1 MILYDDGDSS
11 IRVLLVGQHA
21 KGDDL
26 LETALSEQGL
36 AWEIIR
42 VDDAQAALALSSQ
55 HPVDVIVTDARIGPT
70 DGTSLLA
77 AHRQQHPGTV
87 RILLLDEASDPPDTA
102 MLETAHRILN
112 HPLRADELV
121 ETVDGV
127 VELRELLD
135 SAELKAFVGSF
146 ARLPPPPELYLE
158 LSRALNDPEC
168 TTARIINLV
177 SKDPAIA
184 ARVLRLCN
192 SAYFSGGRT
201 FTDLRSAVIRLGAQN
216 LRRLV
221 LASEVFGESGSG
233 LRVDREAL
241 QQRAMASS
249 QLAAQLLGDAS
260 ADLAATACLL
270 AEVGKLLPGVETSE
284 PGDAPSGNSPGP
296 CHAEAGA
303 YLLGLWGLPLPIVEA
318 VANQNRPGR
327 SGHRGFWVTGAVHV
341 ARALVCG
348 WQVDEAYLASVSML
362 DRLPA
367 WRALVESE
375 SEERAQAV

>member
-1 MILYDDGDSS
+1 MIHKEGVESS
-11 IRVLLVGQHA
+11 IRGLVVGQHIQ
-21 KGDDL
+21 GDAL

-36 AWEIIR
+36 DWEIVR
-42 VDDAQAALALSSQ
+42 ASDAETALTISSEEQ
-55 HPVDVIVTDARIGPT
+55 IDVIVTDSRPGSL

-77 AHRQQHPGTV
+77 AHRQHHPGTV

-102 MLETAHRILN
+102 MLEAAHRILN
-112 HPLRADELV
+112 LPLRADELV

-146 ARLPPPPELYLE
+146 VRLPPPPELYLE

-221 LASEVFGESGSG
+221 LASEVFGEKGACSG
-233 LRVDREAL
+233 VDRDAL

-249 QLAAQLLGDAS
+249 QLAAQLLSDAS

-270 AEVGKLLPGVETSE
+270 AEVGKLLPGVNTAE
-284 PGDAPSGNSPGP
+284 PGEAPSGDSCGP
-296 CHAEAGA
+296 SHAEAGA

-318 VANQNRPGR
+318 VANQHRPAR

-348 WQVDEAYLASVSML
+348 RQVDEDYLASVSML

-375 SEERAQAV
+375 PAKRMDAG